1 MQATWY
7 VTEAGD
13 AVDPN
18 ECAIDDSG
26 ALVHKS
32 GAKIAMRAPDLPRST
47 GVDLDA
53 LPKATAD
60 MNPAPKPQPQKRQG
74 YKTRGS

>member
-1 MQATWY
+1 MRATWY

-18 ECAIDDSG
+18 ECSTDDGG
-26 ALVHKS
+26 ALVHSS

-47 GVDLDA
+47 GVDLEA
-53 LPKATAD
+53 PPKATED
-60 MNPAPKPQPQKRQG
+60 MKPAPKPRPQKRQG